1 VPRKQALAERNL
13 SESYARKICEWSDK
27 LPGDCPDAADAI
39 LLAAAKAGAHLDDL
53 VQLAAEMYTR
63 SLPGPGIGDDRVLVL
78 DEPLTGLDPDS
89 ITWIRG
95 LLRSLAAG
103 DRTVLIT
110 SHQLSELA
118 QTADDVVIL
127 SRGRLVAQA
136 TMSEL
141 FLDLVRNDQEMAA

>member
-63 SLPGPGIGDDRVLVL
+63 SLPGPGIGDDRP
-78 DEPLTGLDPDS
+78 DETFEDRS
-89 ITWIRG
+89 IRVETTFGGAGVIAAARPPKRWWPSTAF
-95 LLRSLAAG
+95 RSW
-103 DRTVLIT
+103 
-110 SHQLSELA
+110 
-118 QTADDVVIL
+118 
-127 SRGRLVAQA
+127 
-136 TMSEL
+136 
-141 FLDLVRNDQEMAA
+141 